1 MPQLSLRSRFRHIL
15 FAGLTTLALVV
26 NATAAIA
33 EPPPNVVIIFLD
45 DAGYA
50 DFRPFGATAYPTP
63 NVNRL
68 ASQGTQFK
76 NFYVPQAVCSAS
88 RAALLSGAYP
98 GRTKVFGAHGPFG
111 KGLDPQFATM
121 GEMFQANHYATA
133 HYGKWHIGDTPETRP
148 HVRGFDEH
156 AGLLYSNDMWK
167 HHATNPE
174 HWGKHPLQFWE
185 NGQVTIPDVDH
196 QHQEQLTTWATERAV
211 SFIERKKDQPFFLYV
226 AHSMPHVPLY
236 VSKKFKG
243 KSGAGLYG
251 DVMMELDWSVG
262 QIMQALDQN
271 NLTEN
276 TIVIFSSDN
285 GPWTVYGNHAGQT
298 PFREAKGTTF
308 DGGVR
313 SPTIIRY
320 PGHIRPGTTSEATL
334 CTIDLLPTLSHLTG
348 TPLPANT
355 IDGLNVWPLIS
366 GQAGATNPHR
376 FYALSNAK
384 NFEGIITADGRWKL
398 HLPHGYRHVHYP
410 AHDGAGGKYT
420 QFKIELSLF
429 DLKADPYET
438 TNVIA
443 DHPEIARELQAL
455 AEAHRDKFYPDQK
468 KS

>member
-1 MPQLSLRSRFRHIL
+1 MPLSKRRPKLTALLTF
-15 FAGLTTLALVV
+15 FALCFSASL
-26 NATAAIA
+26 ATAKS
-33 EPPPNVVIIFLD
+33 PPNVVIIFLD

-111 KGLDPQFATM
+111 KGLDPSFATM
-121 GEMFQANHYATA
+121 GEMFQANNYATA

-167 HHATNPE
+167 HHATDPVK
-174 HWGKHPLQFWE
+174 WGKHPLQFWE
-185 NGQVTIPDVDH
+185 NGQVAIPDVDH
-196 QHQEQLTTWATERAV
+196 EHQKQLTTWATERAV
-211 SFIERKKDQPFFLYV
+211 NFIERKKGQPFFLYV

-262 QIMQALDQN
+262 EIMQALDQN

-285 GPWTVYGNHAGQT
+285 GPWTVYGNHAGTT
-298 PFREAKGTTF
+298 PYREAKGTSF
-308 DGGVR
+308 DGGIR
-313 SPTIIRY
+313 SATIMRY
-320 PGHIRPGTTSEATL
+320 PGHIAPGTVSKTTL
-334 CTIDLLPTLSHLTG
+334 CTVDLLPTLAKLTG
-348 TPLPANT
+348 TPLPNNE
-355 IDGLNVWPLIS
+355 IDGRDVWPLITN
-366 GQAGATNPHR
+366 QPGAKNPHR
-376 FYALSNAK
+376 YYAISSGK

-398 HLPHGYRHVHYP
+398 HLSHDYRHVLYP
-410 AHDGAGGKYT
+410 AHDGAGGNYT
-420 QFKIELSLF
+420 KFEIELSLF

-438 TNVIA
+438 TNVIEKR
-443 DHPEIARELQAL
+443 PKIARELQAL
-455 AEAHRDKFYPDQK
+455 AEAHRDKFYPK
-468 KS
+468 KKK